1 MTEVRQEKVR
11 KEGAQICDMLAKKLR
26 RMAEE
31 PQKE

>member
-11 KEGAQICDMLAKKLR
+11 KEGAHNCDMLAKKLR